1 MVFMMEPGT
10 YPDPCETS
18 SRLKALIKVGYGC
31 NEHCTFCHTLDV
43 RHLDGESAEVTAKI
57 DRAARL
63 GHTMVVLSGGEPTIR
78 PELLTWASHI
88 SALGLDLGL
97 VTNGRMLAYPDLVER
112 LVERRLKYAYV
123 SLHGG
128 SARVHNALVRADG
141 WDETMRALTNLSGRG
156 LDLTINCVVTRQNL
170 GALREVVD
178 ATARFTDAKLKFSM
192 VQPKGGGEKLFD
204 QLTPRVADVA
214 AAVADAIG
222 HAGSR
227 EVRHDGIPL
236 CLLPGLE
243 DRYDDLRTH
252 RFATM
257 VEIGEPDIF
266 PVDDAAKIQPTP
278 CAGCALRGPC
288 PGLFRGYHEAFGDG
302 ELRPIAGARANSF
315 NYVFERVDA
324 WPGQCPIRRDGTTPW
339 DRGRH
344 LFVKNG
350 ERLARFR
357 AETRDFADVELVEIK
372 ARGQVYVDRST
383 KPAPDD
389 FAADLAPL
397 DRSPICDPC
406 PEKPRCTG
414 LWEPA
419 FEDRFTRDDERVR
432 EILRELRGDVLDVGC
447 GDLRYDDLLAR
458 PEIRYT
464 GVDPRAVRRAWG
476 RYLDAVPDEDFDAI
490 LILRA
495 WNHLPEIPPL
505 RLRPGGTLLVVDNV
519 PFGLART
526 KAQAARAESSPATQE
541 HARNDDAG
549 AAAARITGF
558 TLVERR
564 DVAPGTSNQWLL
576 RYTRPPDG

>member
-1 MVFMMEPGT
+1 M
-10 YPDPCETS
+10 
-18 SRLKALIKVGYGC
+18 KALIKVGYGC

-78 PELLTWASHI
+78 PELLTWASHVA
-88 SALGLDLGL
+88 ALGMDLGL
-97 VTNGRMLAYPDLVER
+97 VTNARMLAYPELVDR
-112 LVERRLKYAYV
+112 LVERRLRYAYV

-128 SARVHNALVRADG
+128 SDRVHRSLVRSDG
-141 WDETMRALTNLSGRG
+141 WDETMRALENLDGRVP
-156 LDLTINCVVTRQNL
+156 DLTINCVVTLQNV

-178 ATARFTDAKLKFSM
+178 ATARFARARLKFSM
-192 VQPKGGGEKLFD
+192 VQPKGGGEKLFE
-204 QLTPRVADVA
+204 QITPRVTDVA
-214 AAVADAIG
+214 AAVTDAIR
-222 HAGSR
+222 HAGNR
-227 EVRHDGIPL
+227 DVRHDGIPL

-257 VEIGEPDIF
+257 VEIGEPDFF
-266 PVDDAAKIQPTP
+266 PVDDLAKIQPPP
-278 CAGCALRGPC
+278 CEGCALRGPC

-302 ELRPIAGARANSF
+302 ELRPAAGARANSF
-315 NYVFERVDA
+315 NYVLEQVDA
-324 WPGQCPIRRDGTTPW
+324 WPGDCPIRTDGTTPW

-344 LFVKNG
+344 LFVRNG
-350 ERLARFR
+350 DRLARFR
-357 AETRDFADVELVEIK
+357 AETRDFADVELVAIK
-372 ARGQVYVDRST
+372 AGGQVYVDRST

-397 DRSPICDPC
+397 DRSALCDPC
-406 PEKPRCTG
+406 PAKPTCTG
-414 LWEPA
+414 LFEPA
-419 FEDRFTRDDERVR
+419 FEDRFTRDDSRVR
-432 EILRELRGDVLDVGC
+432 EILAGLRGDVLDIGC

-464 GVDPRAVRRAWG
+464 GVDPRPVKRPWG
-476 RYLDAVPDEDFDAI
+476 RYLDAIPDEDFDAI

-495 WNHLPEIPPL
+495 WNHLPEIPVF

-526 KAQAARAESSPATQE
+526 KKHAARAEASPAAQE
-541 HARNDDAG
+541 HVRNDSAAD
-549 AAAARITGF
+549 AAARITGLR
-558 TLVERR
+558 LVEQR

-576 RYTRPPDG
+576 RYTAS